1 MEFRVFRSSG
11 SCLDLSVLGRGSG
24 FAHFHVLVYVRHAV
38 VLVVFGT
45 CSGLLDC
52 LILQA
57 F

>member
-11 SCLDLSVLGRGSG
+11 SCVDLSVLGRGSG